1 MALCYKMRLKVPQNA
16 KIILLVIEKNNF
28 EIRHAFYYKMLVIA
42 NCDPCYKM
50 EQLLRNSLV
59 QLLM

>member
-1 MALCYKMRLKVPQNA
+1 MRLKVTQNA
-16 KIILLVIEKNNF
+16 KIILLVIEKNNY

-50 EQLLRNSLV
+50 QQLLRNSLV